1 MGTEPRAPRRCVR
14 YDAGVRIFLCR
25 HGDAVPE
32 EDAGSDRD
40 RWLSSR
46 GREQA
51 RVLGRLLREQ
61 GVLPDAILVS
71 PLPRAAQTGELLAA
85 SLDYLGVVTS
95 LRCLEPSAHPKVAV
109 DAIRAV
115 GEAVIVVSHEPVI
128 SAIGA
133 FLLGRPAFPQFR
145 TAQCCALEGGKPT
158 FTARADLGQ
167 VLPLLLD

>member
-1 MGTEPRAPRRCVR
+1 M
-14 YDAGVRIFLCR
+14 RIYLVR

-46 GREQA
+46 GREHA
-51 RVLGRLLREQ
+51 RVLARLLREH
-61 GVLPDAILVS
+61 GVVADTILAS
-71 PLPRAAQTGELLAA
+71 PLPRAVQTAELLATG
-85 SLDYLGVVTS
+85 LDYLGVVTS
-95 LRCLEPSAHPKVAV
+95 LRCLEPSAQPRVAS
-109 DAIRAV
+109 DAIRAA
-115 GEAVIVVSHEPVI
+115 GEAVIVVSHEPAI

-133 FLLGRPAFPQFR
+133 FLLGLPAFPQFR

-167 VLPLLLD
+167 IVPLFVE